1 MFENTSRIYK
11 HTEVKRV
18 LNKFTKNVEFINTNK
33 NIEYLNCPVSL
44 DIETTSTMIDGEKVA
59 WLYEWTFGVNGGVII
74 GRDISTL
81 LYTLSTVSR
90 HLKLNDKRRIIC
102 YVQNLGY
109 EFQFIRKYF
118 EWSKVFSIDTRKPLY
133 ALTPDT
139 GLEFRCSYILS
150 GSSLAK
156 MGEELQKYPV
166 KKMVGDLDY
175 SLIRHSKTP
184 LTPEE
189 LKYCENDVRV
199 VMAYIQEEIER
210 YGNITRIPLTNT
222 GRVRDYVR
230 KKCLYDYSKGR
241 KARSKQYQKYSKFIQ
256 GMTLTVDDYNQ
267 AVEVF
272 AGGFTHANACYV
284 GRTIQNVHSRDFT
297 SSYPAVML
305 SEKFPISSPIP
316 YKPKNKADF
325 KKMLKKYCCVFDIEF
340 TNIIATTPVE
350 HPISSYHCK
359 KLEGAIV
366 DNGRVVQASRMVIT
380 VTEQDFF
387 IYKMFYQWESFRIAN
402 FKYMYKGYLPK
413 PIVESILKFYKDKTT
428 LKGVE
433 GKEEEYL
440 LSKGMLNSIYG
451 MMVTNILK
459 DEITYDDEWGVKPAN
474 AESII
479 KKYNQNKRRFL
490 YYYWGV
496 YVTAYARF
504 NLFTGIYNI
513 GTDYIY
519 SDTDSIKYLNDEAH
533 TEYFDRYNKR
543 ICDKIEAC
551 LKWHKI
557 PTEEYI
563 QYTIKG
569 EQKILGVWEYEG
581 CYDEFKTLGAKRYMI
596 REGDKYSLT
605 VAGLNKRT
613 AIPYMLEKYGEEGI
627 FEAFKDGLYIPP
639 EHSGKQTH
647 TYIDDEFMGEITD
660 YTGITAMV
668 HSLSSIHLCSQ
679 DYTLSLSA
687 GFKDYLYDIM
697 KGMKTSE

>member
-1 MFENTSRIYK
+1 MFLNASKIYEYS
-11 HTEVKRV
+11 EVKRMV
-18 LNKFTKNVEFINTNK
+18 NKFIKGIEFINTNK
-33 NIEYLNCPVSL
+33 NIEYLNCPISL
-44 DIETTSTMIDGEKVA
+44 DIETTSTMIEGEKCA
-59 WLYEWTFGVNGGVII
+59 WLYEWTFGFNGGVII

-81 LYTLSTVSR
+81 LYTLTTITE

-109 EFQFIRKYF
+109 EFQFIRKHF
-118 EWSKVFSIDTRKPLY
+118 EWANVFSIDTRNPLY
-133 ALTPDT
+133 ALTKDT
-139 GLEFRCSYILS
+139 GIEFRCSYILS
-150 GSSLAK
+150 GKSLAK
-156 MGEELQKYPV
+156 MGEELQKYPIQ
-166 KKMVGDLDY
+166 KMVGDLDY

-241 KARSKQYQKYSKFIQ
+241 KAMSKQYQKYHKLMQ
-256 GMTLTVDDYNQ
+256 GMTLSVESYNQ
-267 AVEVF
+267 AVDVF

-284 GRTIQNVHSRDFT
+284 GRTLTDVHSRDFT

-305 SEKFPISSPIP
+305 AEKFPISSPIP
-316 YKPKNKADF
+316 YKPKNKNDF

-350 HPISSYHCK
+350 HPISSFHCK
-359 KLEGAIV
+359 NLEGAII
-366 DNGRVVQASRMVIT
+366 DNGRVVQASKMVIT

-387 IYKMFYQWESFRIAN
+387 IYKMFYKWDSFRIAHFN
-402 FKYMYKGYLPK
+402 YMYKGYLPK
-413 PIVESILKFYKDKTT
+413 PIIESILKFYKDKTT
-428 LKGVE
+428 LKDVE

-459 DEITYDDEWGVKPAN
+459 DEITYDEEWGVKPAD

-479 KKYNQNKRRFL
+479 NKYNKDRRRFL

-504 NLFTGIYNI
+504 NLFTGIYNV

-519 SDTDSIKYLNDEAH
+519 SDTDSIKYKNDEKHVA
-533 TEYFDRYNKR
+533 YFEAYNKR
-543 ICDKIEAC
+543 ICEKIEAC
-551 LKWHKI
+551 LKWHNI
-557 PTEEYI
+557 PEKEYI
-563 QYTIKG
+563 QYTVEG
-569 EQKILGVWEYEG
+569 VEKILGVWEYEG
-581 CYDEFKTLGAKRYMI
+581 KYDEFKTLGAKRYMF
-596 REGDKYSLT
+596 RKGEKYSLT
-605 VAGLNKRT
+605 VSGLNKFT
-613 AIPYMLEKYGEEGI
+613 AIPYMLETYGKEGI

-647 TYIDDEFMGEITD
+647 TYIDEEFMGEITD
-660 YTGITAMV
+660 YTGITAKV
-668 HSLSSIHLCSQ
+668 HSLSAIHLSSQ
-679 DYTLSLSA
+679 DYTLSLSS
-687 GFKDYLYDIM
+687 GFKEYLISLIKERNEM
-697 KGMKTSE
+697 

>member
-1 MFENTSRIYK
+1 MFTNTSKIYK
-11 HTEVKRV
+11 YSEVKRMV
-18 LNKFTKNVEFINTNK
+18 NKHIKGIKFINTNK
-33 NIEYLNCPVSL
+33 NIEYLNCPISL
-44 DIETTSTMIDGEKVA
+44 DIETTSTMLDGQKCA
-59 WLYEWTFGVNGGVII
+59 WLYEWTLGFNGGVII

-81 LYTLSTVSR
+81 IYTLSTLSK
-90 HLKLNDKRRIIC
+90 HLNLNDKRRIIC
-102 YVQNLGY
+102 YIQNLGY

-133 ALTPDT
+133 ALIKDM
-139 GLEFRCSYILS
+139 GIECRCSYILS
-150 GSSLAK
+150 GKSLAK

-166 KKMVGDLDY
+166 QKMVGDLDY

-184 LTPEE
+184 LTAEE

-241 KARSKQYQKYSKFIQ
+241 KEASKKYQKYYKLMQ
-256 GMTLTVDDYNQ
+256 GMTLTGDDYLQ
-267 AVEVF
+267 ASEVF
-272 AGGFTHANACYV
+272 SGGFTHANACYV
-284 GRTIQNVHSRDFT
+284 GRTLQNVHSRDFT
-297 SSYPAVML
+297 SSYPSVIL
-305 SEKFPISSPIP
+305 SEKFPITSPIP

-325 KKMLKKYCCVFDIEF
+325 KKMLKKYCCVFDVEF
-340 TNIIATTPVE
+340 TNIIATTVVE

-359 KLEGAIV
+359 KLEGSIV
-366 DNGRVVQASRMVIT
+366 DNGRVVQASKMVIS

-387 IYKMFYQWESFRIAN
+387 IYKMFYKWDSFRIAN

-413 PIVESILKFYKDKTT
+413 PIIESVLKFYKDKTT
-428 LKGVE
+428 LKDVE

-459 DEITYDDEWGVKPAN
+459 DEIIYTDEWDMKKADV
-474 AESII
+474 ESVIN
-479 KKYNQNKRRFL
+479 KYNKNRRRFL

-504 NLFTGIYNI
+504 NLFTGIYNV

-519 SDTDSIKYLNDEAH
+519 SDTDSIKYTNDENH
-533 TEYFDRYNKR
+533 TKYFEAYNKR
-543 ICDKIEAC
+543 ICEKIEAC

-557 PTEEYI
+557 PEKEYI
-563 QYTIKG
+563 QYTIDGK
-569 EQKILGVWEYEG
+569 EKVLGVWEYEG
-581 CYDEFKTLGAKRYMI
+581 KYDEFKTLGAKRYMF
-596 REGDKYSLT
+596 RKGDKYNLT
-605 VAGLNKRT
+605 VSGLNKKT
-613 AIPYMLEKYGEEGI
+613 AIPYMLNKYGKEGI
-627 FEAFKDGLYIPP
+627 FEAFQDGLYIPP

-660 YTGITAMV
+660 YTGITAKV
-668 HSLSSIHLCSQ
+668 HSLSSIHLSSQ
-679 DYTLSLSA
+679 DYTLSLSS
-687 GFKDYLYDIM
+687 GFKDYLIEIM
-697 KGMKTSE
+697 KGMK

>member
-11 HTEVKRV
+11 YTEVKRV
-18 LNKFTKNVEFINTNK
+18 LKKFTKDVKYINTNK
-33 NIEYLNCPVSL
+33 NIEYLNCPISL
-44 DIETTSTMIDGEKVA
+44 DIETTSTMIDGEKCA
-59 WLYEWTFGVNGGVII
+59 WLYEWTIGINGGVII
-74 GRDISTL
+74 GRDISTM
-81 LYTLSTVSR
+81 LYTLLTMSEY
-90 HLKLNDKRRIIC
+90 LELNHHKRIIC

-109 EFQFIRKYF
+109 EFQFIRKCF

-133 ALTPDT
+133 ALTKDY
-139 GLEFRCSYILS
+139 GIEFRCSYILS
-150 GSSLAK
+150 GKSLAK

-166 KKMVGDLDY
+166 QKMVGDLDY

-241 KARSKQYQKYSKFIQ
+241 KERSKIYQRYYKLMQ
-256 GMTLTVDDYNQ
+256 GMTLTVEDYNQ
-267 AVEVF
+267 AVNVF
-272 AGGFTHANACYV
+272 SGGFTHANACYV

-297 SSYPAVML
+297 SSYPSVMV

-316 YKPKNKADF
+316 YQPKNKADF
-325 KKMLKKYCCVFDIEF
+325 KKMLSKYCCVFDIEF
-340 TNIIATTPVE
+340 TNIISTTPVE

-359 KLEGAIV
+359 KLEGAII
-366 DNGRVVQASRMVIT
+366 DNGRVVQASKMVIT

-387 IYKMFYQWESFRIAN
+387 IYKMFYEWDSFRIAN

-413 PIVESILKFYKDKTT
+413 PIIESVLKFYKDKTT
-428 LKGVE
+428 LKDVE

-459 DEITYDDEWGVKPAN
+459 DEVIYNDEWSVKPPN

-479 KKYNQNKRRFL
+479 KKYNSNRRRFL
-490 YYYWGV
+490 FYYWGV

-519 SDTDSIKYLNDEAH
+519 SDTDSIKYLNNEKHTKYFEA
-533 TEYFDRYNKR
+533 YNKR
-543 ICDKIEAC
+543 ICEKIEAC
-551 LKWHKI
+551 LKHHKI
-557 PTEEYI
+557 PQNEYI
-563 QYTIKG
+563 QYTVEG
-569 EQKILGVWEYEG
+569 VEKILGVWEYEG
-581 CYDEFKTLGAKRYMI
+581 MYDEFKTLGAKRYMF
-596 REGDKYSLT
+596 RKGEKYNLT
-605 VAGLNKRT
+605 VSGLNKKT
-613 AIPYMLEKYGEEGI
+613 AIPYMLDKYGKEGI

-660 YTGITAMV
+660 YTGITAKV
-668 HSLSSIHLCSQ
+668 HSLSSIHLSSQ
-679 DYTLSLSA
+679 DYTLSLSS
-687 GFKDYLYDIM
+687 GFKEYLFELL
-697 KGMKTSE
+697 KEMKTNE

>member
-11 HTEVKRV
+11 YTEVKRV

-44 DIETTSTMIDGEKVA
+44 DIETTSTIINGEKCA

-81 LYTLSTVSR
+81 LYTLSTVSK

-102 YVQNLGY
+102 YIQNLGY
-109 EFQFIRKYF
+109 EFQFIRKWF

-133 ALTPDT
+133 ALTQDT
-139 GLEFRCSYILS
+139 GIEFRCSYILS

-241 KARSKQYQKYSKFIQ
+241 KARSKQYQKYHKFIQ

-267 AVEVF
+267 AVNVF

-284 GRTIQNVHSRDFT
+284 GRTILNVHSRDFT

-557 PTEEYI
+557 PTEEYV

-581 CYDEFKTLGAKRYMI
+581 MYDEFKTLGAKRYMI

-613 AIPYMLEKYGEEGI
+613 AIPYMLEKYGKEGI

-660 YTGITAMV
+660 YTGLTAKV

-687 GFKDYLYDIM
+687 GFKDYLIEIM
-697 KGMKTSE
+697 KGMRTSE